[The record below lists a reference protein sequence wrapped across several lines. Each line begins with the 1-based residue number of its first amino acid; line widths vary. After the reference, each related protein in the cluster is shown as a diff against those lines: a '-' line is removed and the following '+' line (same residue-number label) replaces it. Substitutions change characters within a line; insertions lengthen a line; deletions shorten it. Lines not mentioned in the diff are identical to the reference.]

1 MFLLLALNNDVLFFC
16 GILCGFC
23 DFLLI
28 LPQNGYYIIYQVMAE
43 SIGTKLRRLRTAN
56 HFSQGAVAHYL
67 EISPSMYQAIEA
79 GERVAQLKHLE
90 KLSALFGFELSDLN
104 SDDAD
109 VLENMLVCAF
119 RVDGLTCDDL
129 RQVASFKEIVLND
142 LKLNRILNR

>member
-1 MFLLLALNNDVLFFC
+1 
-16 GILCGFC
+16 
-23 DFLLI
+23 
-28 LPQNGYYIIYQVMAE
+28 MAE

-56 HFSQGAVAHYL
+56 HFTQDAVARYL

-142 LKLNRILNR
+142 LKLNSILNR